1 MKGTNYMVENIIVAV
16 MVGLALAGGIFV
28 WWIDNHNN
36 KQGTPDENVH
46 TDIKERGKL
55 KNAKD

>member
-1 MKGTNYMVENIIVAV
+1 MVENIIVAV

-36 KQGTPDENVH
+36 KQDTPDENVH